1 MHRRQKAKP
10 VVKSISFDAPAQML
24 ANAPASLEKP
34 LKKSIPPI
42 KIIKPSKTA
51 ICIISFFFCGAFKAM
66 TPHAHIGTPSKDGM
80 NEVMEELAL
89 KRLTI
94 IPHRI
99 KNSP

>member
-1 MHRRQKAKP
+1 
-10 VVKSISFDAPAQML
+10 
-24 ANAPASLEKP
+24 
-34 LKKSIPPI
+34 
-42 KIIKPSKTA
+42 
-51 ICIISFFFCGAFKAM
+51 M